1 MAVFVFGD
9 HLWTRAFRMFLH
21 SWRLGLQWME
31 KTHLIED
38 PITWQEDL
46 LQGEK
51 SCNSLELPCSQAWV
65 NMCFATVW
73 SEKTLRVSSLN
84 SLCSLPQI
92 IMIRYEWYPS
102 NIALCFVSNGTR
114 WKRRQLPVFSDY
126 CPRHASENPKLPAKL
141 KAEICMWDWPQRL
154 MGCGRMSNIGHHAYQ
169 TNASQTV
176 GFLKRKYY
184 DSWDSSV
191 WDDSPR
197 PKELDLLAVSFW
209 QLELKTD
216 KPWLGSGQ
224 ELGITFIGP
233 PSGVMAASG
242 APKLDIGIF
251 FTSCRCDHS
260 GFFRPQK
267 V

>member
-51 SCNSLELPCSQAWV
+51 SCNSLELPCSQVWV

-73 SEKTLRVSSLN
+73 SENILRVSSLN
-84 SLCSLPQI
+84 SLCSLPQNYNDT
-92 IMIRYEWYPS
+92 IRVIPLQFRFV
-102 NIALCFVSNGTR
+102 LCN
-114 WKRRQLPVFSDY
+114 KRHTLKASPASSDMDY

-141 KAEICMWDWPQRL
+141 KAQIRMWDWPQRL

-169 TNASQTV
+169 TNVSQTV

-184 DSWDSSV
+184 DSWASSV
-191 WDDSPR
+191 WDDNPR

-209 QLELKTD
+209 
-216 KPWLGSGQ
+216 
-224 ELGITFIGP
+224 
-233 PSGVMAASG
+233 
-242 APKLDIGIF
+242 
-251 FTSCRCDHS
+251 
-260 GFFRPQK
+260 
-267 V
+267 